1 MVISHAQKSYQ
12 IVTINDHK
20 WASPVYTKVYVYLI
34 EERTGLQET
43 DQKMN
48 ATVGMTVTFK
58 AINGEKFTGTIVE
71 SDRYGFTVVN
81 LGMSEARI
89 ATSELAVA

>member
-1 MVISHAQKSYQ
+1 M
-12 IVTINDHK
+12 
-20 WASPVYTKVYVYLI
+20 
-34 EERTGLQET
+34 
-43 DQKMN
+43 